1 MNSSI
6 RFSITS
12 LLIFTSKVAFC
23 YILSFFAFT
32 GCSNQ
37 GSGNQSGPQTNR
49 SFHNPSAEEPG
60 SSPAATPSR
69 ESAPAGSNNARIL
82 SAAHSALGESSA
94 AGPDGGNLACAW
106 MVNRILQR
114 SVGYRINGDSTASM
128 HQQLESRVRQ
138 GLAERIPIDSIQP
151 GDIIISPTRFEPTR
165 STGHVGIMG
174 RGGQIYENSSSQARW
189 IQRRGVSGWRSYY
202 ESSNK
207 HGGPLRTYA
216 YRIMT

>member
-37 GSGNQSGPQTNR
+37 GSGTQSGPQTNR

-60 SSPAATPSR
+60 SSPEANPSR
-69 ESAPAGSNNARIL
+69 DSAPAGSNNARIL

-138 GLAERIPIDSIQP
+138 GLAERIPIGSIQP
-151 GDIIISPTRFEPTR
+151 GDIIISPTVGP
-165 STGHVGIMG
+165 SIGHVGIMG
-174 RGGQIYENSSSQARW
+174 RGGQIYENSSTQKKW
-189 IQRRGVSGWRSYY
+189 VKYRGVEAWRGFY
-202 ESSNK
+202 EDPNK
-207 HGGPLRTYA
+207 RGGPLRTYV
-216 YRIMT
+216 YRIMI